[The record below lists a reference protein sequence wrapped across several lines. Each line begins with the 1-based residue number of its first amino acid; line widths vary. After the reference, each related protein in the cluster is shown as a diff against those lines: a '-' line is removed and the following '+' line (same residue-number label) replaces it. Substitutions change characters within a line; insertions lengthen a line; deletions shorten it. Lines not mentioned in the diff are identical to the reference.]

1 MAVLRTICLL
11 WLSSFLLPGCTVV
24 NKINVMDA
32 FTNCPPVFR
41 PAIHTATVTYN
52 AQLDFYKK
60 HISGLFVFKSM
71 NDTTERVVFM
81 NETGFKFFDFEF
93 TPHNFKVQYI
103 IPSLNKKFIVNTL
116 QKDLGY
122 LIVPPVENSAHE
134 QPKSDAYTTFKF
146 PQAKGAVYYSTDRHC
161 EQLQKIE
168 VGKDKKKSLIIDL
181 TDMQHNSPQT
191 INIAHQNFKLTIFMK
206 QINN

>member
-11 WLSSFLLPGCTVV
+11 WLSSCLLPGCTVV

-41 PAIHTATVTYN
+41 PAIHSGSVTYS

-81 NETGFKFFDFEF
+81 TETGFKFFDLEF

-103 IPSLNKKFIVNTL
+103 IPGLNKKFIVNTL
-116 QKDLGY
+116 HKDLGY
-122 LIVPPVENSAHE
+122 LIVPPIENSAHE
-134 QPKSDAYTTFKF
+134 QPKSDTYTTFKF
-146 PQAKGAVYYSTDRHC
+146 PQAKSAVYYSTDKHC

-168 VGKDKKKSLIIDL
+168 VGSDKKKSLTIDL
-181 TDMQHNSPQT
+181 TGRQHNKPQT